1 MKLHSIIMSQVTEYS
16 ISMKIGLSE
25 TSMGL
30 SISINLFGSN
40 YKQTSNHATENKP
53 HMNSVYFVPRE
64 SEITIRFSSQ
74 MP

>member
-30 SISINLFGSN
+30 QYQYQFIWEQL
-40 YKQTSNHATENKP
+40 
-53 HMNSVYFVPRE
+53 
-64 SEITIRFSSQ
+64 
-74 MP
+74 